1 MNISFHERLIAS
13 QPPSLLSMSGD
24 KEKKKTSNLDWR
36 DYVALFIASLETVF
50 LPLVILIGILIAVFV
65 VIR

>member
-1 MNISFHERLIAS
+1 
-13 QPPSLLSMSGD
+13 MSAG
-24 KEKKKTSNLDWR
+24 KEKKKSANLDWR